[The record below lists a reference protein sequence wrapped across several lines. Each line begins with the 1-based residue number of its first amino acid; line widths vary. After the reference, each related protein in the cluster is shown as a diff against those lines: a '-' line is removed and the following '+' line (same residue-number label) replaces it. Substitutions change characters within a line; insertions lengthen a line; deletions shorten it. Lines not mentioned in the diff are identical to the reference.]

1 MRKTKRA
8 LSLVLAAMMIISMLV
23 VGTVVA
29 SAAATVIKNE
39 AGFLNAIANGGE
51 YKLGANI
58 NVSGSDEIVFGS
70 DTKLTIDSAQY
81 KLNLGDNVLV
91 NKKEIELSS
100 SLNGGFYANERILR
114 NYGKAT
120 LSGNF
125 YSVAPQENTCAIYNG
140 KTNYLGDETTAIS
153 PRVSLTFTGNL
164 TAARNGI
171 MVYGYTDFTFGR

>member
-1 MRKTKRA
+1 MRKTKRS

-58 NVSGSDEIVFGS
+58 NVSGSDEIVFDS

-91 NKKEIELSS
+91 NKKMISKV
-100 SLNGGFYANERILR
+100 GA
-114 NYGKAT
+114 
-120 LSGNF
+120 
-125 YSVAPQENTCAIYNG
+125 AITDIYVEFDDR
-140 KTNYLGDETTAIS
+140 K
-153 PRVSLTFTGNL
+153 NL
-164 TAARNGI
+164 
-171 MVYGYTDFTFGR
+171 F